1 MIISMTGFGKSEDV
15 YENKHYTIEI
25 RSVNSRF
32 CEISFRYPKNLT
44 PKDLELKEI
53 IRKKITRGKIFVSI
67 SLNNNGDNKLNLSV
81 NKDVVKEY
89 LNILKNIKK
98 AIGSKE
104 KIKIEHLLHFSE
116 VLSAEQSE
124 EINDD
129 EYEFVCDLLK
139 LAIEDVSVMKIKEG
153 DFLKKDIFERL
164 DIIEKEVDDIFE
176 TGKSRLPLVRNK
188 VAERINQFLE
198 DKTILDEKRLE
209 LETVVLL
216 ERLDITEECVRLK
229 SHIKYF
235 RECSNSNEFA
245 GRRLNF
251 LIQEFN
257 REINTIASKAM
268 DAEISQKASYLK
280 EEIEKIREQIQ
291 NIE

>member
-1 MIISMTGFGKSEDV
+1 MINSMTGFGKSEGV
-15 YENKHYTIEI
+15 YEDKHYTIEI

-32 CEISFRYPKNLT
+32 CEISLRYPKNLT

-53 IRKKITRGKIFVSI
+53 VRQKLTRGKIFVYV
-67 SLNNNGDNKLNLSV
+67 SLNNNGDNKINLTV
-81 NKDVVKEY
+81 NKDLVKEY
-89 LNILKNIKK
+89 AGILKNIKK

-116 VLSAEQSE
+116 ILSAEQTE
-124 EINDD
+124 EIEED
-129 EYEFVCDLLK
+129 EYKFVCDLLK
-139 LAIEDVSVMKIKEG
+139 EAIEDVLIMKRKEG
-153 DFLKKDIFERL
+153 DFLKSDIFGRL
-164 DIIEKEVDDIFE
+164 DNIEKEVDDIFE
-176 TGKSRLPLVRNK
+176 AGKSRLPLVRNK
-188 VAERINQFLE
+188 VSERINQFLE
-198 DKTILDEKRLE
+198 DKSILDEKRLE
-209 LETVVLL
+209 METVMLL
-216 ERLDITEECVRLK
+216 EKLDITEECVRLK

-235 RECSNSNEFA
+235 RDCADSGEYA

-268 DAEISQKASYLK
+268 DAEISQMSSYLK

>member
-1 MIISMTGFGKSEDV
+1 MIISMTGFGKSEGV

-53 IRKKITRGKIFVSI
+53 IRQKMTRGKIFVSV

-98 AIGSKE
+98 TIGSKE
-104 KIKIEHLLHFSE
+104 KIKVEHLLHFSE

-129 EYEFVCDLLK
+129 EYQFVCDLLK
-139 LAIEDVSVMKIKEG
+139 QAIKDVSVMKIKEG

-164 DIIEKEVDDIFE
+164 DIIEREVDDIFE

-209 LETVVLL
+209 LETVLLL
-216 ERLDITEECVRLK
+216 EKLDITEECVRLK

-235 RECSNSNEFA
+235 RDCSESNEHA

>member
-1 MIISMTGFGKSEDV
+1 MINSMTGFGKSEGV
-15 YENKHYTIEI
+15 YEDKHFTIEI

-44 PKDLELKEI
+44 QKDLELKDI
-53 IRKKITRGKIFVSI
+53 VRQRLTRGKIFISI
-67 SLNNNGDNKLNLSV
+67 SQNNNGDDKISLTV
-81 NKDVVKEY
+81 NIDIVKEY
-89 LNILKNIKK
+89 SNILKNIRK

-116 VLSAEQSE
+116 ILSAEQTE
-124 EINDD
+124 EITD
-129 EYEFVCDLLK
+129 EEYQFIRDLLK
-139 LAIEDVSVMKIKEG
+139 EAIDDTLNMKKKEG
-153 DFLKKDIFERL
+153 DFLRDDIFSRL
-164 DIIEKEVDDIFE
+164 DIIEKEVDVIFE
-176 TGKSRLPLVRNK
+176 AGKSRLPAVRTK
-188 VAERINQFLE
+188 VKERINQFLE
-198 DKTILDEKRLE
+198 DKSILDEKRLE
-209 LETVVLL
+209 LETIMLL
-216 ERLDITEECVRLK
+216 EKLDITEECVRLK
-229 SHIKYF
+229 SHINYF
-235 RECSNSNEFA
+235 RECANSNEHA

-268 DAEISQKASYLK
+268 DAEISQKSSYLK

>member
-1 MIISMTGFGKSEDV
+1 MTGFGKSEGV
-15 YENKHYTIEI
+15 YEDKHYTIEI

-32 CEISFRYPKNLT
+32 CEISLRYPKNLT

-53 IRKKITRGKIFVSI
+53 VRQKLTRGKIFVSI
-67 SLNNNGDNKLNLSV
+67 SLNYNGDNKINLTV
-81 NKDVVKEY
+81 NKDLVKEY
-89 LNILKNIKK
+89 AGILKNIKK

-116 VLSAEQSE
+116 ILSAEQTE
-124 EINDD
+124 EIEED
-129 EYEFVCDLLK
+129 EYRFVCDLLK
-139 LAIEDVSVMKIKEG
+139 EAIEDVLIMKRKEG
-153 DFLKKDIFERL
+153 DFLKNDISGRL
-164 DIIEKEVDDIFE
+164 GKIEKEVDDIFE
-176 TGKSRLPLVRNK
+176 AGKSRLPLVRNK
-188 VAERINQFLE
+188 VSERINQFLE
-198 DKTILDEKRLE
+198 DKSILDEKRLE
-209 LETVVLL
+209 METVMLL
-216 ERLDITEECVRLK
+216 EKLDITEECVRLK

-235 RECSNSNEFA
+235 RDCADSGEYA

-268 DAEISQKASYLK
+268 DAEISQMSSYLK

>member
-1 MIISMTGFGKSEDV
+1 MTGFGKSEGV
-15 YENKHYTIEI
+15 YESKHYTIEV

-44 PKDLELKEI
+44 PKDLDLKDI
-53 IRKKITRGKIFVSI
+53 VRQKLTRGKIFVSV

-81 NKDVVKEY
+81 NKEVVKEY
-89 LNILKNIKK
+89 LNILKNIRK

-104 KIKIEHLLHFSE
+104 KIKVEHLLHFSE

-124 EINDD
+124 EISDD
-129 EYEFVCDLLK
+129 EYQFVGDLLREA
-139 LAIEDVSVMKIKEG
+139 LEDISVMKMKEG
-153 DFLKKDIFERL
+153 DFLKKDISERL
-164 DIIEKEVDDIFE
+164 DIIEKEVEDIFE
-176 TGKSRLPLVRNK
+176 TGKSKLPMVRNK
-188 VAERINQFLE
+188 VMERISQFLE
-198 DKTILDEKRLE
+198 DKSILDEKRLE
-209 LETVVLL
+209 LETIILL
-216 ERLDITEECVRLK
+216 EKLDITEECVRLK

-235 RECSNSNEFA
+235 RDCASSNEYA

>member
-1 MIISMTGFGKSEDV
+1 MINSMTGFGKSEGV

-53 IRKKITRGKIFVSI
+53 VRRKLTRGKIFVSV
-67 SLNNNGDNKLNLSV
+67 SLNNNGDNKINLSV
-81 NKDVVKEY
+81 NKDIVKEY
-89 LNILKNIKK
+89 TGILKNIKK

-116 VLSAEQSE
+116 ILSAEQTE

-129 EYEFVCDLLK
+129 EYQFVCNLLRE
-139 LAIEDVSVMKIKEG
+139 AIDDTIVMKKKEG
-153 DFLKKDIFERL
+153 DFLKNDIFGRL
-164 DIIEKEVDDIFE
+164 DIIEKDVDDIFE
-176 TGKSRLPLVRNK
+176 TGKSKLPLVRNK

-209 LETVVLL
+209 LETVLLL
-216 ERLDITEECVRLK
+216 E
-229 SHIKYF
+229 
-235 RECSNSNEFA
+235 
-245 GRRLNF
+245 
-251 LIQEFN
+251 
-257 REINTIASKAM
+257 
-268 DAEISQKASYLK
+268 
-280 EEIEKIREQIQ
+280 
-291 NIE
+291 

>member
-1 MIISMTGFGKSEDV
+1 MIYSMTGFGKAEGV
-15 YENKHYTIEI
+15 YGDKHFTIEI

-53 IRKKITRGKIFVSI
+53 VRQKLTRGKIYVSI
-67 SLNNNGDNKLNLSV
+67 VQNNNGDNKINLSV
-81 NKDVVKEY
+81 NKDIVKEY
-89 LNILKNIKK
+89 AQVLKNIKK

-116 VLSAEQSE
+116 ILSAEQADDIE
-124 EINDD
+124 EEEYKFICALLREAIDD
-129 EYEFVCDLLK
+129 IL
-139 LAIEDVSVMKIKEG
+139 VMKKKEG
-153 DFLKKDIFERL
+153 DFLKNDISDRL
-164 DIIEKEVDDIFE
+164 TIIENEVEEIFE
-176 TGKSRLPLVRNK
+176 TGKSRLPMVRNK
-188 VAERINQFLE
+188 VAERIGQFLE
-198 DKTILDEKRLE
+198 DKSILDEKRLE
-209 LETVVLL
+209 LETILLL
-216 ERLDITEECVRLK
+216 EKLDITEECVRLK

-235 RECSNSNEFA
+235 RDNADSNEHA

-257 REINTIASKAM
+257 REVNTIASKAM
-268 DAEISQKASYLK
+268 DAEISQKSSYLK

>member
-1 MIISMTGFGKSEDV
+1 MTGFGKSEGV

-32 CEISFRYPKNLT
+32 CEISFRYPKNFT

-53 IRKKITRGKIFVSI
+53 VRQKITRGKIFVSI
-67 SLNNNGDNKLNLSV
+67 SLNNNGDNKINLSV
-81 NKDVVKEY
+81 NKDIVKEY
-89 LNILKNIKK
+89 AGILKNIKK

-116 VLSAEQSE
+116 ILSADQTED
-124 EINDD
+124 INDD
-129 EYEFVCDLLK
+129 EYLFVCNLLK
-139 LAIEDVSVMKIKEG
+139 QAIDDTIVMKKKEG
-153 DFLKKDIFERL
+153 DFLKKDIFGRL
-164 DIIEKEVDDIFE
+164 DIIEKDVDDIFE

-209 LETVVLL
+209 LETVLLL
-216 ERLDITEECVRLK
+216 EKLDITEECVRLN

-235 RECSNSNEFA
+235 RDCANSNEHA

-251 LIQEFN
+251 LIQEYN

>member
-1 MIISMTGFGKSEDV
+1 MIISMTGFGKSEGV

-53 IRKKITRGKIFVSI
+53 IRQKITRGKIFVAI
-67 SLNNNGDNKLNLSV
+67 SLNNNGDNKLSLSV
-81 NKDVVKEY
+81 NKDIVKEY
-89 LNILKNIKK
+89 LGILKNIKK
-98 AIGSKE
+98 TIGSKE

-116 VLSAEQSE
+116 ILSAEQTE
-124 EINDD
+124 EISD
-129 EYEFVCDLLK
+129 EEYQFVCDLLK
-139 LAIEDVSVMKIKEG
+139 EAIKDVSVMKKKEG

-164 DIIEKEVDDIFE
+164 DIIEKDVDIIFE
-176 TGKSRLPLVRNK
+176 TGKSKLPLIRNK

-209 LETVVLL
+209 LETVILL

-235 RECSNSNEFA
+235 RECSKSNEYA

>member
-1 MIISMTGFGKSEDV
+1 MTGFGKSEGV

-53 IRKKITRGKIFVSI
+53 VRKKLTRGKIFIYV
-67 SLNNNGDNKLNLSV
+67 SLNNNGDNKINLSV

-89 LNILKNIKK
+89 TGILKNIKK

-116 VLSAEQSE
+116 VFSAEQSE
-124 EINDD
+124 EINDN
-129 EYEFVCDLLK
+129 EYEFVCTLLK
-139 LAIEDVSVMKIKEG
+139 EALDDIIIMKKKEG
-153 DFLKKDIFERL
+153 DFLKNDIFGRL
-164 DIIEKEVDDIFE
+164 DIIEKDVDDIFE
-176 TGKSRLPLVRNK
+176 AGKSRLPLVRNK

-198 DKTILDEKRLE
+198 DKSILDEKRLE
-209 LETVVLL
+209 LETVLLL
-216 ERLDITEECVRLK
+216 EKLDITEECVRLK

-235 RECSNSNEFA
+235 RDCANSNEYA

-268 DAEISQKASYLK
+268 DAEFSQKASYLK

>member
-1 MIISMTGFGKSEDV
+1 MIISMTGFGKSEGV

-53 IRKKITRGKIFVSI
+53 IRQKITRGKIFVSI
-67 SLNNNGDNKLNLSV
+67 SLNNNGENKLNLSV
-81 NKDVVKEY
+81 NKEVVKEY
-89 LNILKNIKK
+89 LNILKNIRK

-104 KIKIEHLLHFSE
+104 KIKIEHMLNFSE

-129 EYEFVCDLLK
+129 EYQFVCDLLK
-139 LAIEDVSVMKIKEG
+139 LAIADVSVMKMKEG

-164 DIIEKEVDDIFE
+164 DIIEKDVEVIFE

-188 VAERINQFLE
+188 VTERINQFLE

-209 LETVVLL
+209 LETVLLL
-216 ERLDITEECVRLK
+216 EKLDITEECVRLK

-235 RECSNSNEFA
+235 RDCSNSNEYA

>member
-1 MIISMTGFGKSEDV
+1 MINSMTGFGKSEGV

-53 IRKKITRGKIFVSI
+53 VRQKMTRGKIFISI
-67 SLNNNGDNKLNLSV
+67 SLNNNGDNKINLSV
-81 NKDVVKEY
+81 NKDIVKEY
-89 LNILKNIKK
+89 ASILKNIKK
-98 AIGSKE
+98 VIGSKE

-116 VLSAEQSE
+116 ILSAEQTE

-129 EYEFVCDLLK
+129 EYLFVCNLLK
-139 LAIEDVSVMKIKEG
+139 QAIDDTIVMKKKEG
-153 DFLKKDIFERL
+153 DFLKKDIFGRL
-164 DIIEKEVDDIFE
+164 DIIEKEVEDIFE
-176 TGKSRLPLVRNK
+176 TGKSKLPLVRNK

-198 DKTILDEKRLE
+198 DKSILDEKRLE
-209 LETVVLL
+209 LETVLLL
-216 ERLDITEECVRLK
+216 EKLDITEECVRLK
-229 SHIKYF
+229 SHIEYF
-235 RECSNSNEFA
+235 RDCADSNEHA

-251 LIQEFN
+251 LIQEYN

>member
-1 MIISMTGFGKSEDV
+1 MIISMTGFGKSEGV
-15 YENKHYTIEI
+15 YDNKHYTIEI

-44 PKDLELKEI
+44 QKDFDLKDI
-53 IRKKITRGKIFVSI
+53 VRQKLTRGKIFVAI
-67 SLNNNGDNKLNLSV
+67 SLNNNGDSKLNLSV

-98 AIGSKE
+98 TIGSKE
-104 KIKIEHLLHFSE
+104 KIKVEHLLHFSE

-124 EINDD
+124 EIG
-129 EYEFVCDLLK
+129 EEEFQFVCDLLK
-139 LAIEDVSVMKIKEG
+139 EAIGDVSVMKMKEG
-153 DFLKKDIFERL
+153 DFLKKDIFGRL
-164 DIIEKEVDDIFE
+164 EIIEKDVDDIFE
-176 TGKSRLPLVRNK
+176 TGKTRLPLVRNK

-216 ERLDITEECVRLK
+216 EKLDITEECVRLK

-235 RECSNSNEFA
+235 RDCAESNEYA

>member
-1 MIISMTGFGKSEDV
+1 MIISMTGFGKSEGV
-15 YENKHYTIEI
+15 YESKHYTIEV

-44 PKDLELKEI
+44 PKDFDLKDI
-53 IRKKITRGKIFVSI
+53 VRQKLTRGKIFVSV

-89 LNILKNIKK
+89 LNILKNIRKT
-98 AIGSKE
+98 IGSKE
-104 KIKIEHLLHFSE
+104 KIKVEHLLHFSE

-124 EINDD
+124 EISD
-129 EYEFVCDLLK
+129 EEYQFVCDLLK
-139 LAIEDVSVMKIKEG
+139 EALEDICMMKMKEG
-153 DFLKKDIFERL
+153 DFLKKDISERL
-164 DIIEKEVDDIFE
+164 DIIENEVEDIFE
-176 TGKSRLPLVRNK
+176 TGKSKLPMVRNK
-188 VAERINQFLE
+188 VMERISQFLE
-198 DKTILDEKRLE
+198 DKSILDEKRLE
-209 LETVVLL
+209 LETIILL
-216 ERLDITEECVRLK
+216 EKLDITEECVRLK

-235 RECSNSNEFA
+235 RDCASSNEYA

-268 DAEISQKASYLK
+268 DAEITQKASYMK

>member
-1 MIISMTGFGKSEDV
+1 MINSMTGFGKSEGV
-15 YENKHYTIEI
+15 YEDKHFTIEI

-53 IRKKITRGKIFVSI
+53 VRQKLTRGKIFVSI
-67 SLNNNGDNKLNLSV
+67 SLNNNGDSKINLTV
-81 NKDVVKEY
+81 NKDIVKEY
-89 LNILKNIKK
+89 AGILKNIKK

-116 VLSAEQSE
+116 ILSAEQTE
-124 EINDD
+124 EIEDD
-129 EYEFVCDLLK
+129 EYRFICNLLK
-139 LAIEDVSVMKIKEG
+139 EAIEDVLVMKKKEG
-153 DFLKKDIFERL
+153 DFLKDDIFGRL

-188 VAERINQFLE
+188 VAERISQFLE

-209 LETVVLL
+209 LETVMLL
-216 ERLDITEECVRLK
+216 EKLDITEECVRLK

-235 RECSNSNEFA
+235 RDCSNSNEYA

>member
-1 MIISMTGFGKSEDV
+1 MIISMTGFGKSEGV

-32 CEISFRYPKNLT
+32 CELSFRYPKNLT
-44 PKDLELKEI
+44 PKDLELKDI
-53 IRKKITRGKIFVSI
+53 VRQKITRGKIYVGI
-67 SLNNNGDNKLNLSV
+67 ILNNNGDNKLNLSV
-81 NKDVVKEY
+81 NKAVVKEY
-89 LNILKNIKK
+89 LSILKNIKK
-98 AIGSKE
+98 TIGSKE

-116 VLSAEQSE
+116 VLSAEQTE

-129 EYEFVCDLLK
+129 EYKFVCDLLK
-139 LAIEDVSVMKIKEG
+139 EAIKDVSVMKMKEG

-164 DIIEKEVDDIFE
+164 SIIEKEVDVIFE
-176 TGKSRLPLVRNK
+176 TGKSKLPLVRNK
-188 VAERINQFLE
+188 VGERINQFLE

-209 LETVVLL
+209 LETVILL

>member
-1 MIISMTGFGKSEDV
+1 MTGFGKSEGV
-15 YENKHYTIEI
+15 YENKHYTIEV

-44 PKDLELKEI
+44 PKDLDLKEI
-53 IRKKITRGKIFVSI
+53 VRQKLTRGKIFVSV

-89 LNILKNIKK
+89 LNILKNIRK

-104 KIKIEHLLHFSE
+104 KIKVEHLLHFSE

-124 EINDD
+124 EIGDD
-129 EYEFVCDLLK
+129 EYQFICDLLK
-139 LAIEDVSVMKIKEG
+139 EALEDIGVMKMKEG
-153 DFLKKDIFERL
+153 DFLKKDISERL
-164 DIIEKEVDDIFE
+164 DIIEKEVEDIFE
-176 TGKSRLPLVRNK
+176 TGKSKLPMVRNK
-188 VAERINQFLE
+188 VMERISQFLE
-198 DKTILDEKRLE
+198 DKSILDEKRLE
-209 LETVVLL
+209 LETIILL
-216 ERLDITEECVRLK
+216 EKLDITEECVRLK

-235 RECSNSNEFA
+235 RDCANSNEYA

>member
-1 MIISMTGFGKSEDV
+1 MIISMTGFGKSEGV

-53 IRKKITRGKIFVSI
+53 IRQKMTRGKIFVAI
-67 SLNNNGDNKLNLSV
+67 SLSNNGDNKLNLSV

-98 AIGSKE
+98 TIGSKE
-104 KIKIEHLLHFSE
+104 KIKVEHLLHFSE

-124 EINDD
+124 EISDD
-129 EYEFVCDLLK
+129 EYQFVCDLLK
-139 LAIEDVSVMKIKEG
+139 LAIKDVGVMKMKEG

-164 DIIEKEVDDIFE
+164 NIIEKDVDDIFE
-176 TGKSRLPLVRNK
+176 TGKLRLPLVRNK

-209 LETVVLL
+209 LETVILL

-235 RECSNSNEFA
+235 RDCSDSNEHA

>member
-1 MIISMTGFGKSEDV
+1 MIYSMTGFGKSEGV
-15 YENKHYTIEI
+15 YGGKNYTIEI

-44 PKDLELKEI
+44 AKDLELKEI
-53 IRKKITRGKIFVSI
+53 VRQKMTRGKIFISI
-67 SLNNNGDNKLNLSV
+67 GLNNNGEEKNNLSV
-81 NKDVVKEY
+81 NKEKVKEY
-89 LNILKNIKK
+89 ATLLKNIRKS
-98 AIGSKE
+98 IGSKE

-116 VLSAEQSE
+116 ILSAEQTE
-124 EINDD
+124 EIEED
-129 EYEFVCDLLK
+129 EYKYICELLK
-139 LAIEDVSVMKIKEG
+139 EAIEDVLIMKRKEG
-153 DFLKKDIFERL
+153 DFLKNDIFERL
-164 DIIEKEVDDIFE
+164 EIIEKEVDKLFE
-176 TGKSRLPLVRNK
+176 AGRSRLPVIRNK
-188 VAERINQFLE
+188 VTDRINQFLE

-209 LETVVLL
+209 LETILLL
-216 ERLDITEECVRLK
+216 EKLDITEECVRLK

-235 RECSNSNEFA
+235 RDCSNSTEHS

-268 DAEISQKASYLK
+268 DAEISQKSSYLK

>member
-53 IRKKITRGKIFVSI
+53 IRKKMTRGKIFVSI

-98 AIGSKE
+98 TIGSKE
-104 KIKIEHLLHFSE
+104 KIKVEHLLHFSE

-129 EYEFVCDLLK
+129 EYQFVCDLLK
-139 LAIEDVSVMKIKEG
+139 QAIKDVSVMKIKEG

-209 LETVVLL
+209 LETVLLL
-216 ERLDITEECVRLK
+216 EKLDITEECVRLK

-235 RECSNSNEFA
+235 RDCSDSNEHA

>member
-1 MIISMTGFGKSEDV
+1 MIISMTGFGKSEGV
-15 YENKHYTIEI
+15 YDNKHYTIEI

-44 PKDLELKEI
+44 QKDFDLKDI
-53 IRKKITRGKIFVSI
+53 VRQKLTRGKIFVSI
-67 SLNNNGDNKLNLSV
+67 SLNNNGENKLNLSV

-104 KIKIEHLLHFSE
+104 KIKVEHLLHFSE

-124 EINDD
+124 EIGD
-129 EYEFVCDLLK
+129 EEFQFVCELLK
-139 LAIEDVSVMKIKEG
+139 EALEDVSVMKLKEG
-153 DFLKKDIFERL
+153 DFLKKDIFGRL
-164 DIIEKEVDDIFE
+164 EIIEKDVDDIFE
-176 TGKSRLPLVRNK
+176 TGKTRLPLVRNK

-216 ERLDITEECVRLK
+216 EKLDITEECVRLK

-235 RECSNSNEFA
+235 RDCAGSNEYA

>member
-1 MIISMTGFGKSEDV
+1 MIISMTGFGKSEGV
-15 YENKHYTIEI
+15 YESKHYTIEV

-44 PKDLELKEI
+44 PKDFDLKDI
-53 IRKKITRGKIFVSI
+53 VRQKLTRGKIFVSV

-89 LNILKNIKK
+89 LNILKNIRKT
-98 AIGSKE
+98 IGSKE
-104 KIKIEHLLHFSE
+104 KIKVEHLLHFSE

-124 EINDD
+124 EISD
-129 EYEFVCDLLK
+129 EEYQFVCDLLK
-139 LAIEDVSVMKIKEG
+139 EALEDICMMKMKEG
-153 DFLKKDIFERL
+153 DFLKKDISERL
-164 DIIEKEVDDIFE
+164 DIIENEVEDIFE
-176 TGKSRLPLVRNK
+176 TGKSKLPMVRNK
-188 VAERINQFLE
+188 VMERISQFLE
-198 DKTILDEKRLE
+198 DKSILDEKRLE
-209 LETVVLL
+209 LETIILL
-216 ERLDITEECVRLK
+216 EKLDITEECVRLK

-235 RECSNSNEFA
+235 RDCASSNEYA

>member
-1 MIISMTGFGKSEDV
+1 MTGFGKSEGV
-15 YENKHYTIEI
+15 YESKHYTIEV

-44 PKDLELKEI
+44 PKDFDLKDI
-53 IRKKITRGKIFVSI
+53 VRQKLTRGKIFVSV

-89 LNILKNIKK
+89 LNILKNIRKT
-98 AIGSKE
+98 IGSKE
-104 KIKIEHLLHFSE
+104 KIKVEHLLHFSE

-124 EINDD
+124 EISD
-129 EYEFVCDLLK
+129 EEYQFVCDLLK
-139 LAIEDVSVMKIKEG
+139 EALEDICMMKMKEG
-153 DFLKKDIFERL
+153 DFLKKDISERL
-164 DIIEKEVDDIFE
+164 DIIENEVEDIFE
-176 TGKSRLPLVRNK
+176 TGKSKLPMVRNK
-188 VAERINQFLE
+188 VMERISQFLE
-198 DKTILDEKRLE
+198 DKSILDEKRLE
-209 LETVVLL
+209 LETIILL
-216 ERLDITEECVRLK
+216 EKLDITEECVRLK

-235 RECSNSNEFA
+235 RDCASSNEYA

>member
-1 MIISMTGFGKSEDV
+1 MINSMTGFGKSEGV
-15 YENKHYTIEI
+15 YENRHYTIEI

-53 IRKKITRGKIFVSI
+53 VRQKITRGKIFVSV

-81 NKDVVKEY
+81 NKDIVKEY

-98 AIGSKE
+98 TIGSKE

-124 EINDD
+124 EISDD
-129 EYEFVCDLLK
+129 EYQFVCNLLK
-139 LAIEDVSVMKIKEG
+139 QAIDDTIVMKKKEG
-153 DFLKKDIFERL
+153 DFLKKDIFGRL
-164 DIIEKEVDDIFE
+164 DIIEKDVDDIFE
-176 TGKSRLPLVRNK
+176 TGKSKLPLVRNK
-188 VAERINQFLE
+188 VAERISQFLE

-209 LETVVLL
+209 LETVLLL
-216 ERLDITEECVRLK
+216 EKLDITEECVRLK

-235 RECSNSNEFA
+235 RDCANSNEHA

-251 LIQEFN
+251 LIQEYN